1 MKQRTLKKKV
11 EGVGIGLH
19 KGDPI
24 HFSMHPLDTNSGIV
38 FYRSD
43 TRTYI
48 EAKPENVIDTRMATV
63 IGKDGDSISTI
74 EHLLSA
80 TYAYGIDNVL
90 IKIDAPEAPVLD
102 GSAASFCMMFNEA
115 GIVEQEE
122 NKRIMILK
130 KEVSIQKDG
139 KFSKITPS
147 ANSQFTFS
155 IDFTHPAIGFQK
167 FHLDFSKERYIDQIA
182 RARTFGFLKDLQML
196 RSRNLALGASLDNAV
211 VLDDK
216 KVINSDGLRFSNE
229 FVRHKLLDAIGDLS
243 LLGMGYLGHYSS
255 HAGSHELNHEL
266 TLAILK
272 DPANYTIAD
281 IQDVKDSTFAKA
293 YA

>member
-1 MKQRTLKKKV
+1 
-11 EGVGIGLH
+11 
-19 KGDPI
+19 
-24 HFSMHPLDTNSGIV
+24 
-38 FYRSD
+38 
-43 TRTYI
+43 
-48 EAKPENVIDTRMATV
+48 
-63 IGKDGDSISTI
+63 
-74 EHLLSA
+74 
-80 TYAYGIDNVL
+80 
-90 IKIDAPEAPVLD
+90 
-102 GSAASFCMMFNEA
+102 MMFNEA
-115 GIVEQEE
+115 GVIEQEQ

-167 FHLDFSKERYIDQIA
+167 FHLDFSKERYIEQIA

-266 TLAILK
+266 TLEILK

-281 IQDVKDSTFAKA
+281 MQEVKDSTLAKA